1 MRLGWVVLVYKS
13 PSEQW
18 GTEQNVSVALG
29 YIRGEGWQMLR
40 FLWKTGLS
48 RWGAVPTTVGAV
60 ACALLALGIS
70 ISLLC
75 GLKQTYLGSEGDHY
89 FLLMWKTR

>member
-1 MRLGWVVLVYKS
+1 MADAQISLEDWIVKV
-13 PSEQW
+13 
-18 GTEQNVSVALG
+18 
-29 YIRGEGWQMLR
+29 
-40 FLWKTGLS
+40 
-48 RWGAVPTTVGAV
+48 GAVQTTVGAV

-70 ISLLC
+70 TSLLC